1 MSRRFCCGL
10 PAGRGGEIEEIR
22 TGGGYRTG
30 DTEAEK
36 RAIEKTSPVGMV
48 VRGGGTFARIVVS
61 MEISAVAIVVR
72 EEGGKRRK
80 GPSVGP

>member
-1 MSRRFCCGL
+1 
-10 PAGRGGEIEEIR
+10 
-22 TGGGYRTG
+22 
-30 DTEAEK
+30 
-36 RAIEKTSPVGMV
+36 MV